1 MTEQDKENLRFL
13 LESTPEIIHAWFQDQ
28 TDDDIRYAMELLE
41 VMSEELRLE
50 GAEINIAKMNAYPE
64 AMKVLAQIM
73 KR

>member
-28 TDDDIRYAMELLE
+28 TDDNIRYAMELLE